1 MEIDGAGVET
11 ELGPA
16 GSRQRLTSIS
26 SSSKRQRGSAGGGS
40 RVAQGAAE
48 PWPSGGRFSFP
59 RETRPLHGASW
70 SRGETH
76 PEANETQNPLLGPC
90 LQQQDNA
97 EKKIYIQKGMCLRVC
112 VDTHSHSQAASTA
125 PTGVCPT
132 PPRTERKETERSG
145 HLCMPPPHLCP
156 RGGAGGVCVSV

>member
-1 MEIDGAGVET
+1 MGLGWKWSLDLLGAASVP
-11 ELGPA
+11 PA
-16 GSRQRLTSIS
+16 SAAPANNAHR
-26 SSSKRQRGSAGGGS
+26 RGSAGGGS

-59 RETRPLHGASW
+59 RETRPLRGASW

-76 PEANETQNPLLGPC
+76 PRANETQNPLLGPC

-97 EKKIYIQKGMCLRVC
+97 EKKIYIQKGTCLRAC

-132 PPRTERKETERSG
+132 PPRTERKETEQVTSAC
-145 HLCMPPPHLCP
+145 HLPICAHG
-156 RGGAGGVCVSV
+156 GGAGGGCVSV